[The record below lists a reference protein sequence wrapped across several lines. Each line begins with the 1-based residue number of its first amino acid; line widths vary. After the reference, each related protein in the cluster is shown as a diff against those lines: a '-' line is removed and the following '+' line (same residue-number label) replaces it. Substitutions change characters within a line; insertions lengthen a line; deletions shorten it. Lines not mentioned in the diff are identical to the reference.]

1 MTKCVNDS
9 MLQVTEIYKS
19 LQGESTYAGLP
30 CIFVRLTGCN
40 LRCSWCDSEFSFY
53 GGKKMTLQEVLSE
66 VAGLSAGGLVEITG
80 GEPMLQEREVV
91 PLMEHLL
98 DAGYQVLLETSGER
112 PLARVPKQVIKI
124 VDVKCPH
131 SGEPDTFAL
140 ENLEALQS
148 HDELKF
154 IVRLERFQILECEG
168 IWFAGMWALH
178 IDDLDDLLRDP
189 RQGALAAGL
198 EQHLIASIQ
207 EVFHQRDD
215 FALLQHGLAARDL
228 DKATGAQTG
237 DFAEHF
243 LQRHLFPTV
252 ETELTVAPG
261 AAQVASG

>member
-1 MTKCVNDS
+1 

-53 GGKKMTLQEVLSE
+53 GGKKMTLQELLSE
-66 VAGLSAGGLVEITG
+66 VAGLSSGGLVEITG

-140 ENLEALQS
+140 ENLEALQP

-154 IVRLERFQILECEG
+154 VLTDRTDYE
-168 IWFAGMWALH
+168 
-178 IDDLDDLLRDP
+178 
-189 RQGALAAGL
+189 
-198 EQHLIASIQ
+198 
-207 EVFHQRDD
+207 
-215 FALLQHGLAARDL
+215 FALDFVLNHGLAERVHAI
-228 DKATGAQTG
+228 
-237 DFAEHF
+237 
-243 LQRHLFPTV
+243 LFSPAF
-252 ETELTVAPG
+252 EKG
-261 AAQVASG
+261 ASGSRDTSHCLLDPQELAQWILDDNVPARLSLQIHKLIWDPAAKGV